1 MRKQLLTFLK
11 LLLPLIFVSYL
22 CGIALFTHSHV
33 VNGVIIVHSHPFK
46 DAHSHTPKQF
56 ETIMY
61 LSSYLMP
68 DVTVSEELVQFFP
81 LFLGLLCFPLV
92 ISGSKKR
99 EVRLVSLRA
108 PPVCSAHA

>member
-61 LSSYLMP
+61 LSNYPMP

-81 LFLGLLCFPLV
+81 CFWV
-92 ISGSKKR
+92 CC
-99 EVRLVSLRA
+99 VSR
-108 PPVCSAHA
+108 

>member
-1 MRKQLLTFLK
+1 MRKQLLTLLK

-46 DAHSHTPKQF
+46 DAHSHTTKQF

-61 LSSYLMP
+61 LSNYLMP
-68 DVTVSEELVQFFP
+68 DITVSEELVRFIP
-81 LFLGLLCFPLV
+81 LFLGLLFFPLV
-92 ISGSKKR
+92 TSGSKKR
-99 EVRLVSLRA
+99 EVRVVSLRA
-108 PPVCSAHA
+108 PPVCQAHS

>member
-11 LLLPLIFVSYL
+11 LLLPLIFCFVSVRNSPLYPL
-22 CGIALFTHSHV
+22 TRGKW
-33 VNGVIIVHSHPFK
+33 GIIVHSHPFK

-61 LSSYLMP
+61 LSNYLMP